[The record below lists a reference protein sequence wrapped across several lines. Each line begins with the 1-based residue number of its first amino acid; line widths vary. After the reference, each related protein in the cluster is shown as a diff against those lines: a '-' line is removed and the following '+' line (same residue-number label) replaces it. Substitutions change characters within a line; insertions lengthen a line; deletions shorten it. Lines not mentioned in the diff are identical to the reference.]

1 MVTTAN
7 TAPNNGAGAARTQ
20 GNTHAEPVKLRK
32 RIGSTTFIVNVH
44 FSNDNTESV
53 EDKVLRL
60 IKREAGRLASPN
72 CSPMQPGVRDS
83 A

>member
-7 TAPNNGAGAARTQ
+7 TAPINGASAARTQ

-32 RIGSTTFIVNVH
+32 RIGSTTFIVSVH
-44 FSNDNTESV
+44 FSNASKESV

-60 IKREAGRLASPN
+60 IKRE
-72 CSPMQPGVRDS
+72 VRDS